1 MRISTEYLY
10 CDTWGPINSL
20 GKATS
25 SKMDLF
31 TLTSVFAVFKPC
43 RKHIPLGEI
52 SSFQS
57 MHSWPSADGSFLPI
71 FLESFR
77 LLVPSWILQ
86 PDYISTLGISSQKCL
101 PIFIAYDDV
110 VTASPSTV
118 SGSDGDRR
126 VKFLNTVR
134 FPALKK

>member
-1 MRISTEYLY
+1 
-10 CDTWGPINSL
+10 
-20 GKATS
+20 
-25 SKMDLF
+25 MDLF
-31 TLTSVFAVFKPC
+31 TLISASAVFRPW

-110 VTASPSTV
+110 VAASPSTI
-118 SGSDGDRR
+118 SSSDGDRR

-134 FPALKK
+134 FPTLKK